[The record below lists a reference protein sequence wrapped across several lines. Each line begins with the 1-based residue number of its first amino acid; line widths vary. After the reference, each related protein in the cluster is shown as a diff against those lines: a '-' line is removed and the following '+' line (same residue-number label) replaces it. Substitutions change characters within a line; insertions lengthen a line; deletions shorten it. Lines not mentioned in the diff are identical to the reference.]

1 MSESFD
7 PYRKWLGIPPQ
18 DQPPHH
24 YRLLGI
30 ELFESDPD
38 VISNA
43 SDGRMAQ
50 VKNFQAGK
58 YSGHSQRILN
68 EIAVA
73 KVCLLNPAR
82 KIEYDRQLKERLPSD
97 HVAPKT
103 APPAAKE
110 SSAAAEGSVEMEM
123 PGFRP
128 VPASSYLP
136 RPGRKGSRWQ
146 IPGVLAVLSVL
157 VIVLLAVWPRDNRG
171 TTVADRT
178 KSSSL
183 PPSESPNGV
192 AHPAK
197 PPEPVKPKPS
207 EPAKKPVEP
216 VVNPSEKRPAVEV
229 GREQPALPEVKS
241 KKPSE
246 ESQNPAGAGGLPD
259 GRPPGRGTTAEPATP
274 SPAEPPTTPAGP
286 KKLAVPDSDQQQVAE
301 AKVREIFAK
310 EFAAAKT
317 ADQKLHL
324 AAKLFK
330 QGETTADDSAARFV
344 LLRMACEMAAAA
356 GALNE
361 SLGAVDKMQQ
371 DFDVDAVAMKTDL
384 LARSVESGR
393 IGGRKTADS
402 QEVVGAAMALLDDAV
417 AVDDFESAGR
427 LGKLATT
434 AARAAKDP
442 QIVRNVIARI
452 REVDRLKLHFAS
464 VKKAID
470 VLAENPDDA
479 QANATVGQW
488 HCFSK
493 DDWEKGLP
501 LLRKGGDE
509 KLAGLATRDLAS
521 PADSK
526 AQAALGDDWWEL
538 AEAEQG
544 PVKSVFH
551 TRAAHWYEQALPKLS
566 GLEKTKVERRLETI
580 AAASGVEKQPAAAS
594 KVRGIVEPGN
604 VALASNGTTVTGGA
618 QSLLDGNSTNYD
630 AGTGFT
636 HSLWPC
642 EWTITFRKV
651 YRLQAICFLLHDLDK
666 SRFYRY
672 RIQVSADGKKFTDL
686 ADRSQGQWRGWQQL
700 VFPPRQV
707 KAVKLIGLF
716 NSANPSF
723 HVLEFEAYCIPP
735 QKSSK

>member
-1 MSESFD
+1 
-7 PYRKWLGIPPQ
+7 
-18 DQPPHH
+18 
-24 YRLLGI
+24 
-30 ELFESDPD
+30 
-38 VISNA
+38 
-43 SDGRMAQ
+43 
-50 VKNFQAGK
+50 
-58 YSGHSQRILN
+58 
-68 EIAVA
+68 
-73 KVCLLNPAR
+73 
-82 KIEYDRQLKERLPSD
+82 
-97 HVAPKT
+97 
-103 APPAAKE
+103 
-110 SSAAAEGSVEMEM
+110 
-123 PGFRP
+123 
-128 VPASSYLP
+128 
-136 RPGRKGSRWQ
+136 
-146 IPGVLAVLSVL
+146 VL
-157 VIVLLAVWPRDNRG
+157 VIVLLAVWSRNNGG
-171 TTVADRT
+171 TSVADRT

-197 PPEPVKPKPS
+197 TTELVKPKPA
-207 EPAKKPVEP
+207 EPARKPVEP
-216 VVNPSEKRPAVEV
+216 VVKPAEKRPAVEAV
-229 GREQPALPEVKS
+229 LEQPALPEAKS

-246 ESQNPAGAGGLPD
+246 ESQHSAGTGSLPD
-259 GRPPGRGTTAEPATP
+259 SRQPGRGTTAEPATP
-274 SPAEPPTTPAGP
+274 SPAEQPTTPAGP
-286 KKLAVPDSDQQQVAE
+286 KKLAVPDSDQQQAAE

-384 LARSVESGR
+384 LAKSVESGR

-442 QIVRNVIARI
+442 QIVRNVTTRI
-452 REVDRLKLHFAS
+452 REVDRLKLQFAS
-464 VKKAID
+464 VKKAAD
-470 VLAENPDDA
+470 VLADNPDDA

-488 HCFSK
+488 YCFK
-493 DDWEKGLP
+493 GNWEKGLP

-526 AQAALGDDWWEL
+526 AQTALGDDWWEL

-566 GLEKTKVERRLETI
+566 GLEKMKVERRLETT
-580 AAASGVEKQPAAAS
+580 AAAKEPRESPGNPA
-594 KVRGIVEPGN
+594 KTRGAVQKGN
-604 VALASNGTTVTGGA
+604 VALAGNGAKVTGA
-618 QSLLDGNSTNYD
+618 VNQPENLIDGVTSISYQGVEGV
-630 AGTGFT
+630 AYGF
-636 HSLWPC
+636 WPC
-642 EWTITFRKV
+642 EWLITFDKV
-651 YRLQAICFLLHDLDK
+651 YRLQEIRLRLWDSDKRYYNYAIAA
-666 SRFYRY
+666 
-672 RIQVSADGKKFTDL
+672 SADGKTFTPL
-686 ADRSQGQWRGWQQL
+686 VDRSKVPCAGWQQL
-700 VFPPRQV
+700 QFSPRPI
-707 KAVKLIGLF
+707 KALKFIGLH
-716 NSANPSF
+716 NSANNYFS
-723 HVLEFEAYCIPP
+723 VIELEAYCIPP
-735 QKSSK
+735 QPPHK

>member
-18 DQPPHH
+18 DQPPHY

-50 VKNFQAGK
+50 VKTFQAGK
-58 YSGHSQRILN
+58 YSEHSQRILN

-73 KVCLLNPAR
+73 KICLLNPAR
-82 KIEYDRQLKERLPSD
+82 KVEYDRQLKERLPSH
-97 HVAPKT
+97 HVASKA
-103 APPAAKE
+103 APSGAKE
-110 SSAAAEGSVEMEM
+110 SSATAEGSVEMEM
-123 PGFRP
+123 PRFRP

-178 KSSSL
+178 KSPSL
-183 PPSESPNGV
+183 PPSESPNGI

-197 PPEPVKPKPS
+197 PAEPVKPKPS

-216 VVNPSEKRPAVEV
+216 VVKPEEKRPAVEV
-229 GREQPALPEVKS
+229 APEQSALPEVTS
-241 KKPSE
+241 KKPLE
-246 ESQNPAGAGGLPD
+246 ESS
-259 GRPPGRGTTAEPATP
+259 P
-274 SPAEPPTTPAGP
+274 SEPPKTPTGP
-286 KKLAVPDSDQQQVAE
+286 NKLAVPDSDQQQAAE

-361 SLGAVDKMQQ
+361 SLAAADKMQQ
-371 DFDVDAVAMKTDL
+371 DFDVDAVALKTDL

-442 QIVRNVIARI
+442 QIVRDVTARI

-493 DDWEKGLP
+493 GNWEKGLP

-521 PADSK
+521 PADAK

-538 AEAEQG
+538 AEAERG
-544 PVKSVFH
+544 PFKSVFH
-551 TRAAHWYEQALPKLS
+551 ARAAYWYEQALPKLS
-566 GLEKTKVERRLETI
+566 GLERTKVERRLETT
-580 AAASGVEKQPAAAS
+580 AAAQQPRESPDNAAKTRGVVQK
-594 KVRGIVEPGN
+594 GN
-604 VALASNGTTVTGGA
+604 VALASNGTTITGVETGA
-618 QSLLDGNSTNYD
+618 ESLLDGNSTNYGQHAVSD
-630 AGTGFT
+630 
-636 HSLWPC
+636 WPC
-642 EWTITFRKV
+642 EWTITFQKV
-651 YRLQAICFLLHDLDK
+651 YRLQAIHFLLHDLDK

-672 RIQVSADGKKFTDL
+672 RIQISADGKKFTDL

-700 VFPPRQV
+700 VFPPRPV

-716 NSANPSF
+716 NSANAGF
-723 HVLEFEAYCIPP
+723 HVVEFEAYCIPP